1 MKTNLKGLGKNVY
14 KMPRKNDW
22 NKKKQKNENKKTILK
37 TPQMSHHFN
46 CQGLNLQWCFKNVTK
61 NV

>member
-22 NKKKQKNENKKTILK
+22 NKKQTKKRKQKNN
-37 TPQMSHHFN
+37 
-46 CQGLNLQWCFKNVTK
+46 FKNSS
-61 NV
+61 NVSPL